1 MLIPAALG
9 RRLGRAVAA
18 GTAGLALLAVG
29 GCGVL
34 GNDTM
39 TITAHFPDSV
49 GLFPGNNV
57 DVLGVPIGTVS
68 KVEPQGTSVAVTMRI
83 PADFRVPA
91 DAGALIIPPTVI
103 TDRYVELTPVWTAG
117 PLMVDGGVIP
127 LERTRTPV
135 EFDRV
140 IRALDGLAT
149 SLTDDARTVG
159 AIQDALGVA
168 ARNLK
173 GNGTDIGKGISGL
186 SAVVD
191 TLADNRGDL
200 TALIRSLDG
209 LTATFA
215 QNDATIRRFGRN
227 ITQATRVL
235 ADNGTLLRQTLESLT
250 GALGDVRRF
259 VTTNSGA
266 VRTSLRD
273 LTAVLAVLNAHRAEL
288 TEALDVLPLTLQNL
302 GRAVD
307 PRLNRLTFNAS
318 AAANLLNPVA
328 LQQLCDAIGTLCPN
342 RGRPIGAIS
351 EIFGPD
357 GLRR

>member
-1 MLIPAALG
+1 MLSRA
-9 RRLGRAVAA
+9 RRILAA
-18 GTAGLALLAVG
+18 GTVTAALLTGG
-29 GCGVL
+29 GCAVL
-34 GNDTM
+34 DADTM

-57 DVLGVPIGTVS
+57 DVLGVPIGTVT

-83 PADFRVPA
+83 PADFQVPA
-91 DAGALIIPPTVI
+91 NAGALIIPPTVI
-103 TDRYVELTPVWTAG
+103 TDRYVELTPVWTSG
-117 PLMVDGGVIP
+117 PVMVDGGVIP

-140 IRALDGLAT
+140 IRALDGLAN
-149 SLTDDARTVG
+149 SLTSDARTVG

-173 GNGTDIGKGISGL
+173 GNGTSINKGISGL
-186 SAVVD
+186 TAVVD
-191 TLADNRGDL
+191 TLADNREDL
-200 TALIRSLDG
+200 TALVRSLDG

-215 QNDATIRRFGRN
+215 RNDATIRRFGRN
-227 ITQATRVL
+227 ITSATRVL
-235 ADNGTLLRQTLESLT
+235 ADNGALLRSTLESLT
-250 GALGDVRRF
+250 GALGDVRKF

-266 VRTSLRD
+266 VRTSVRD
-273 LTAVLAVLNAHRAEL
+273 LAAVLAVLNDHRAEL

-307 PRLNRLTFNAS
+307 PRLDRLTFNAS
-318 AAANLLNPVA
+318 AAANLLNPVV

-342 RGRPIGAIS
+342 SGRPIGALS
-351 EIFGPD
+351 EVFGRD
-357 GLRR
+357 GAR